1 MSAFSHINGIGDVY
15 IPTQFREF
23 ISDNAPLKLFTNED
37 LGQLDRIFNHLRR
50 SGVPVLSGDWVRIL
64 QVIEYTDRKK
74 AELIPRST
82 RPKGKRN
89 VRRSKAQEIVS
100 LMCWA
105 DEHSNLQIH
114 PPPNL
119 PDLLELVGEN
129 PGANEGRPF
138 LIPIVTLQQIQNA
151 LAETYPI
158 RALGMELTASENVLP
173 PRSQETIELFQRGMQ
188 SAKIPLPSGATVLD
202 MGCGC
207 GCLTLLAAQELSDRQ
222 VNIYASDLL
231 SEAVATTRLNIQRF
245 ADSQRWTLPPIQVM
259 PPGDLFDSVRSLQT
273 ISTADQELEGVFD
286 LIIFNAPWIV
296 SRARNRLEVAIHDER
311 QGTLR
316 RFFQEAPKYLKTQGR
331 LLLGYADA
339 SGPKVITSLERI
351 IEDAGLTIANCFKE
365 RVATHRSKRK
375 WQNIMVYEMVES
387 GAHQM
392 SKTGLK

>member
-1 MSAFSHINGIGDVY
+1 MSSFYHINGIGDVY

-23 ISDNAPLKLFTNED
+23 ISDNAPLKLFTND
-37 LGQLDRIFNHLRR
+37 GLGQLDRIFNHLRR
-50 SGVPVLSGDWVRIL
+50 GGVVVLSGDWERIT
-64 QVIEYTDRKK
+64 QVIEYIDRKK
-74 AELIPRST
+74 KELIPRST
-82 RPKGKRN
+82 RPKGKRT
-89 VRRSKAQEIVS
+89 VRLRRSKEQEIIA

-119 PDLLELVGEN
+119 PYLLELVGEN
-129 PGANEGRPF
+129 PGANEGCPF
-138 LIPIVTLQQIQNA
+138 LIPIATLQKIQNA

-173 PRSQETIELFQRGMQ
+173 PRSQETIELFQRGLQ
-188 SAKIPLPSGATVLD
+188 SAKIHLPPGATVLD
-202 MGCGC
+202 IGCGC
-207 GCLTLLAAQELSDRQ
+207 GCLTLLAAQELDDKQ

-231 SEAVATTRLNIQRF
+231 PEAVATTKLNLQRF
-245 ADSQRWTLPPIQVM
+245 INSQRQTPPPIQVM

-273 ISTADQELEGVFD
+273 IFPAADGEVEGVFD

-316 RFFQEAPKYLKTQGR
+316 RFFQEAPKYLKAQGH

-339 SGPKVITSLERI
+339 SGPKAITNLEGI
-351 IEDAGLTIANCFKE
+351 IEDAGLTIENRFKE

-375 WQNIMVYEMVES
+375 WQNIMVYEIV
-387 GAHQM
+387 
-392 SKTGLK
+392 K